1 MHYLIKDNI
10 PGKYLIKVFAKEG
23 AEKEPPHS
31 HEYLQLWYVVRG
43 SCTHTVKGHT
53 YTYTRGGVMILPSD
67 VEHSVVSEETTLRI
81 CCEFSERF
89 VSETLEGDG
98 LDLLYLEPFLLGEHQ
113 LNSVFRVGK
122 QFETEVERILYA
134 MMDEYRENSK
144 YSGIF
149 LKANLLK
156 LLAIIAREYD
166 RSATDGKEALLRGY
180 RDGMARAIRYAEEHL
195 AEKLYLSEVCR
206 VAAISQSAFS
216 ELFKQMTGK
225 TFSEYVSDRRVA
237 LAQEQLETTAAPLS
251 EIALSCGFYDSA
263 YFSRIFKRKLGI
275 TPTEYRKRFG
285 K

>member
-23 AEKEPPHS
+23 AEEETPHS

-43 SCTHTVKGHT
+43 SCTHTVKQHT
-53 YTYTRGGVMILPSD
+53 YTYTRGGVMIIPSG
-67 VEHSVVSEETTLRI
+67 VEHSIVSEESTLRI

-89 VSETLEGDG
+89 VSETLDGDV
-98 LDLLYLEPFLLGEHQ
+98 LDVLYLEPFLLGEH
-113 LNSVFRVGK
+113 LLENVFRVGK
-122 QFETEVERILYA
+122 KFESEVEQILYD
-134 MMDEYRENSK
+134 MIEEYRSNTK
-144 YSGIF
+144 YTGIF

-166 RSATDGKEALLRGY
+166 KSANDGKEALLLRY
-180 RDGMARAIRYAEEHL
+180 RSGMERALQHIETQL
-195 AEKLYLSEVCR
+195 SEKLYLADVCKT
-206 VAAISQSAFS
+206 ATISQTAFS

-237 LAQEQLETTAAPLS
+237 LACEKLS
-251 EIALSCGFYDSA
+251 KTSDSLLEIALASGFGDAA
-263 YFSRIFKRKLGI
+263 YFSRTFKRRLGI
-275 TPTEYRKRFG
+275 TPSEYRKRYG